1 MMFRQ
6 QRIVN
11 SGLMNVVLY
20 RKGRVSSGVN
30 GQLGSLD
37 LLTAVHRTC
46 LLMNPSERS
55 WNQPDVQA

>member
-1 MMFRQ
+1 MNR
-6 QRIVN
+6 
-11 SGLMNVVLY
+11 LMNVVVL
-20 RKGRVSSGVN
+20 RKGRGHSGGN

-46 LLMNPSERS
+46 LLMNPSEQS

>member
-1 MMFRQ
+1 MNR
-6 QRIVN
+6 
-11 SGLMNVVLY
+11 GLMNVVLF

-37 LLTAVHRTC
+37 FLTAVQRTC
-46 LLMNPSERS
+46 LLMNPSEWS